1 MLKSMRSRM
10 MSEEEFLEISRM
22 IVILFENGIM
32 LYTDPNRFIYDFSR
46 LQGTMN
52 EYLKASHV
60 SAMNNRLFTLMKD
73 KAIQFIGVQTRIDT
87 GRYSV
92 GRGRIQD
99 FMIWTTNYGKPGEEA
114 LEHMI
119 RQMDKI
125 GLKNAVMYLYREP
138 VVYSLLSSLAEQST

>member
-46 LQGTMN
+46 LHGTMN

-73 KAIQFIGVQTRIDT
+73 KAIHFIGVQTRIDT

-99 FMIWTTNYGKPGEEA
+99 FMTGRQIMEN
-114 LEHMI
+114 LEKRHS
-119 RQMDKI
+119 
-125 GLKNAVMYLYREP
+125 N
-138 VVYSLLSSLAEQST
+138 T